1 MSRLPIL
8 GTIQNYALNQKK
20 KPKSLVK
27 NGKGV
32 KCTTTHVSLCHLILV
47 QPFLGLSSLFR
58 IPPLP
63 MLHHDVIIC

>member
-20 KPKSLVK
+20 KPKSSVTS
-27 NGKGV
+27 GKSV
-32 KCTTTHVSLCHLILV
+32 KCITTHITLWYLNLV
-47 QPFLGLSSLFR
+47 QPFLGLSSLFG

-63 MLHHDVIIC
+63 MLHHDVILC